1 MPSKPKKTTADA
13 VENNEKF
20 SNERMVIPII
30 EEEVTVQKHIVPT
43 GKVNITKRVR
53 ELEEMVDV
61 PTYRGEVN
69 INRVPVN
76 MFVEEHPQIRQE
88 GDTMII
94 PVVQE
99 QVVMIKKLLLV
110 EELHVENRVIETH
123 HPQKV
128 TLLKEEVEVRRT
140 AENEHLDSLT
150 KGVSNEEVARRS
162 R

>member
-1 MPSKPKKTTADA
+1 
-13 VENNEKF
+13 
-20 SNERMVIPII
+20 MVIPII
-30 EEEVTVQKHIVPT
+30 EEEVTVQKHIVAT

-53 ELEEMVDV
+53 ELEETVDV
-61 PTYRGEVN
+61 PSYRGEVN

-76 MFVEEHPQIRQE
+76 MFVDELPSIRHE

-94 PVVQE
+94 PIVQE

-128 TLLKEEVEVRRT
+128 TLLKEEIEVNRT
-140 AENEHLDSLT
+140 VENEHLDNLT
-150 KGVSNEEVARRS
+150 KGTSNDQDS
-162 R
+162 RNSI